1 MISVENIGISFN
13 GNYLFKNVSF
23 QLKDGEKVG
32 LVGKNGAGK
41 STLLKLL
48 SGTIEY
54 DEGNLVIPKTYSV
67 GYLKQDLQT
76 QGDNTVREEAMKAF
90 EGEAKLEKEFED
102 ISKQL
107 ETRED
112 YESESYAQLVQRI
125 SDLGSELEM
134 SDSSKREGEADKI
147 LIGLGFKSTD
157 LDKNIRTFS
166 GGWRMRVELAKI
178 LLETPDALLLDE
190 PTNHLDIESIDWLE
204 KYLMTYTG
212 ILVLIS
218 HDQEF
223 LDNVTKRTLEISVGK
238 IYDFK
243 VGYTKYLEQRVV
255 LFEQQVAAKINQD
268 KKIEDIERFISRFR
282 AQANKAAAVQS
293 RIKQLDKIVRIEV
306 DERKVETMSM
316 RFPESPRSGKAVVT
330 LDKVSKSFGD
340 KEVLKNINLIVGRGE
355 KIAFVGKNGEGK
367 STLSKMIVGEFSGEG
382 TIDLGHNINLGY
394 YAQNQAEELD
404 LKKSVFETID
414 DVARGEIRKRVRELL
429 GSFLFKGADIDKK
442 VSVLSGG
449 EKGRLAL
456 CKLLLE
462 PYNFLVL
469 DEPTNHL
476 DIPSKEILKDAL
488 NHYKGTMIIVSHDRE
503 FLRGLSNK
511 VLEFKNKG
519 IKEYIGGI
527 DFFLSQR
534 KLQNINDLNT
544 PVKTLKTEVKKKG
557 SSKDNFKE
565 RKALDQK
572 IKKVNNRLGQSER
585 KITELEIL
593 KKQLELDMED
603 PLNTNNSDLFSSFT
617 KTEADLI
624 YQMEIWEKASEEI
637 EVLEEQRKSFLD

>member
-13 GNYLFKNVSF
+13 GNYLFNNVSF
-23 QLKDGEKVG
+23 QLKGGEKVG

-54 DEGNLVIPKTYSV
+54 DNGNLVIPKEYSV

-76 QGDNTVREEAMKAF
+76 QGDNSVREEAMKAF
-90 EGEAKLEKEFED
+90 EDEAELEKEFEE

-107 ETRED
+107 ETRVD
-112 YESESYAQLVQRI
+112 YESDEYSVLIQRI
-125 SDLGSELEM
+125 SDLGAELEM

-178 LLETPDALLLDE
+178 LLMTPDALLLDE

-204 KYLMTYTG
+204 KYLVTYTG

-243 VGYTKYLEQRVV
+243 VGYTKYLDQRDI
-255 LFEQQVAAKINQD
+255 LFEQQLAAKVNQD
-268 KKIEDIERFISRFR
+268 KKIEEIERFISRFR

-293 RIKQLDKIVRIEV
+293 RIKQLDKVVRIEV
-306 DERKVETMSM
+306 DERKVDAMKM
-316 RFPESPRSGKAVVT
+316 RFPEPPRSGKAVVT
-330 LDKVSKSFGD
+330 IDKVAKSFGD
-340 KEVLKNINLIVGRGE
+340 NQVLDDINLIVGRGE

-367 STLSKMIVGEFSGEG
+367 STLAKMIVGEFEGEG
-382 TIDLGHNINLGY
+382 SIELGHNINLGY

-404 LKKSVFETID
+404 LNKTVFETID
-414 DVARGEIRKRVRELL
+414 DVARGEIRKKVRELL
-429 GSFLFKGADIDKK
+429 GSFLFRGEDIDKK

-462 PYNFLVL
+462 PYNFLIL

-476 DIPSKEILKDAL
+476 DIPSKEILKEAL
-488 NHYKGTMIIVSHDRE
+488 IHYPGAMIVVSHDRE

-511 VLEFKNKG
+511 VFEFKNKG
-519 IKEYIGGI
+519 IIEYIGGI

-534 KLQNINDLNT
+534 NIEDIDDLNT
-544 PVKTLKTEVKKKG
+544 PVNSLKTEKKNKV
-557 SSKDNFKE
+557 SLKTDNKV
-565 RKALDQK
+565 RKNLDQEV
-572 IKKVNNRLGQSER
+572 KKVNNKLGQSER
-585 KITELEIL
+585 KIAELEE
-593 KKQLELDMED
+593 Q
-603 PLNTNNSDLFSSFT
+603 
-617 KTEADLI
+617 KTLLEADLQKPENATKPEMFTEFQKLEDAI
-624 YQMEIWEKASEEI
+624 NMQMEIWGNSSQE
-637 EVLEEQRKSFLD
+637 LEQLEQKKKSLL

>member
-76 QGDNTVREEAMKAF
+76 QGNNTVREEAMKAF
-90 EGEAKLEKEFED
+90 EGEAKLEEEFEN

-112 YESESYAQLVQRI
+112 YESEAYAQLVQRI

-204 KYLMTYTG
+204 KYLMSYTG

-243 VGYTKYLEQRVV
+243 VGYTKYLEQRVI

-585 KITELEIL
+585 KITELETL
-593 KKQLELDMED
+593 KKQLELDMEN
-603 PLNTNNSDLFSSFT
+603 PLNANNSDLFSSFS

-624 YQMEIWEKASEEI
+624 FQMEIWEKASEEI
-637 EVLEEQRKSFLD
+637 EVLEEQRKSLLD

>member
-23 QLKDGEKVG
+23 QLKGGEKVG

-54 DEGNLVIPKTYSV
+54 DEGNLIIPKTYSV

-90 EGEAKLEKEFED
+90 EGEAKLEREFEN

-112 YESESYAQLVQRI
+112 YESDEYSVLVQRI

-204 KYLMTYTG
+204 KYLMTYSG

-223 LDNVTKRTLEISVGK
+223 LDNVTKRTLEIAVGK

-243 VGYTKYLEQRVV
+243 VGYTKYLEQRVI
-255 LFEQQVAAKINQD
+255 LFEQQVAAKVNQD

-306 DERKVETMSM
+306 DERKVDTMSM

-330 LDKVSKSFGD
+330 IDKVSKSFGD
-340 KEVLKNINLIVGRGE
+340 NEVLKDINLIVGRGE

-367 STLSKMIVGEFSGEG
+367 STLSKMIVGEFSGG
-382 TIDLGHNINLGY
+382 GSIDLGHNINLGY

-429 GSFLFKGADIDKK
+429 GSFLFKGTDIDKK

-462 PYNFLVL
+462 PYNFLIL

-488 NHYKGTMIIVSHDRE
+488 IHYPGAMIIVSHDRE

-534 KLQNINDLNT
+534 KLENINDLNAPT
-544 PVKTLKTEVKKKG
+544 KTLKTEVKKKIA
-557 SSKDNFKE
+557 SKDDFKE
-565 RKALDQK
+565 RKAIDQK
-572 IKKVNNRLGQSER
+572 IKKANNKLGQSER
-585 KITELEIL
+585 KIAELEAQ
-593 KKQLELDMED
+593 KRKLESDIED
-603 PLNTNNSDLFSSFT
+603 PSNATNDDMFSSFT
-617 KTEADLI
+617 KLESDLMFH
-624 YQMEIWEKASEEI
+624 MEVWEKASEDI
-637 EVLEEQRKSFLD
+637 EALEAERKRLFD

>member
-23 QLKDGEKVG
+23 QLKVGEKVG

-54 DEGNLVIPKTYSV
+54 DDGNLVIPKTYSV

-90 EGEAKLEKEFED
+90 EGEAELEKEFEE
-102 ISKQL
+102 IGKQL

-112 YESESYAQLVQRI
+112 YESEEYSQLVQRI

-204 KYLMTYTG
+204 KYLMTYSG

-223 LDNVTKRTLEISVGK
+223 LDNVTKRTLEIAVGK

-255 LFEQQVAAKINQD
+255 LFEQQVAAKVNQD
-268 KKIEDIERFISRFR
+268 KKIEEIERFISRFR

-306 DERKVETMSM
+306 DERKVDTMSM

-330 LDKVSKSFGD
+330 IEKVSKSFGD
-340 KEVLKNINLIVGRGE
+340 NEVLKDINLIVGRGE

-367 STLSKMIVGEFSGEG
+367 STLSKMIVGEFSGG
-382 TIDLGHNINLGY
+382 GSIDLGHNINLGY

-404 LKKSVFETID
+404 LNKTVFETID

-429 GSFLFKGADIDKK
+429 GSFLFRGTDIDKK

-462 PYNFLVL
+462 PYNFLIL

-488 NHYKGTMIIVSHDRE
+488 IHYPGAMIIVSHDRE

-534 KLQNINDLNT
+534 KLENINDLNAPT
-544 PVKTLKTEVKKKG
+544 RSLKTEVKSKG
-557 SSKDNFKE
+557 PSKDNFQE

-572 IKKVNNRLGQSER
+572 LKKANNKLGQSER
-585 KITELEIL
+585 KISELEE
-593 KKQLELDMED
+593 KKQKLETDLQD
-603 PLNTNNSDLFSSFT
+603 PSNATDSDLFTSFT
-617 KTEADLI
+617 KIENDLKF
-624 YQMEIWEKASEEI
+624 QMEEWERASEE
-637 EVLEEQRKSFLD
+637 LEELEEKRKSLF